1 MARIR
6 PVDFE
11 MVYKLNFE
19 TVIRGH
25 HVYKAVWGPEIGE
38 KLECYEDTRKE
49 AKDYDKHSAGIFKLS
64 SKEGK
69 KTLVGHIPVELSSL
83 IDYFLKIE
91 ETNRVIAEVT
101 RKRKRKREPGL
112 VVPAKFTAST
122 MDRRFAHVLDSELNS
137 KKEKYAHFELF
148 NKLNCCKRYPVM
160 KSVV

>member
-19 TVIRGH
+19 TVIHGH
-25 HVYKAVWGPEIGE
+25 HVCKAVWSTEIGE

-49 AKDYDKHSAGIFKLS
+49 AKDYDKHTVGIFKLS
-64 SKEGK
+64 NKERK

-101 RKRKRKREPGL
+101 GKRKREVGL
-112 VVPAKFTAST
+112 VVPAKFTVST
-122 MDRRFAHVLDSELNS
+122 MNRRFAHVLNPELNS

-148 NKLNCCKRYPVM
+148 YKPNCCKRYPVI

>member
-25 HVYKAVWGPEIGE
+25 HVYKAVWSPEIGK

-49 AKDYDKHSAGIFKLS
+49 AKDYDKHSVGIFKLS

-69 KTLVGHIPVELSSL
+69 KTLVRHIPVELSSL
-83 IDYFLKIE
+83 IDYFLKIQ

-101 RKRKRKREPGL
+101 GKRKREVGL
-112 VVPAKFTAST
+112 AVPAKFTAST
-122 MDRRFAHVLDSELNS
+122 MNRRFAHVLDSELNS
-137 KKEKYAHFELF
+137 KKEKYADFELF
-148 NKLNCCKRYPVM
+148 YKPSCCKRYPVI
-160 KSVV
+160 KI